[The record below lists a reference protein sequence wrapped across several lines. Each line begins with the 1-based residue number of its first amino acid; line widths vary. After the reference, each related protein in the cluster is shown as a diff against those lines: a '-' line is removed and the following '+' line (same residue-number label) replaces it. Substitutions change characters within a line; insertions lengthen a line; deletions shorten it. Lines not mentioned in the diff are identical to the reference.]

1 MSANFYHS
9 DEGLTAS
16 EQGKRTIDEIV
27 NDPANELQFTREEL
41 IQLVEDLLTQ
51 FNRTEN
57 LGRFAQTLLKRID
70 EVKK

>member
-9 DEGLTAS
+9 NRQVTRS
-16 EQGKRTIDEIV
+16 EADLQDIHEIV

-57 LGRFAQTLLKRID
+57 LGRFAQVLLKRID